1 MTRTTNARIA
11 GFTYLFYIAVAFPEM
26 VLFRNATSG
35 ERTVEKLASVAQHA
49 TELRVTVLLTMLSS
63 FSALVLAVTLYG
75 ITRDEDR
82 ELAMLG
88 FACRVGEG
96 LLYLIPLNTRGLLW
110 LATAAGPN
118 APDAAAAAALGNFL
132 LNVAEWTTTSTATL
146 FAAGSTLFSY
156 LLLRGRMIPVPLAW
170 LGLAG
175 SALLIVGLP
184 LQLAEFV
191 RGPIT
196 QLIWIPVGLF
206 ELTVAPWLLIKGVR
220 APATA
225 GGNHPSQSP

>member
-63 FSALVLAVTLYG
+63 FSAL
-75 ITRDEDR
+75 
-82 ELAMLG
+82 
-88 FACRVGEG
+88 
-96 LLYLIPLNTRGLLW
+96 GLLW

-191 RGPIT
+191 RG
-196 QLIWIPVGLF
+196 
-206 ELTVAPWLLIKGVR
+206 
-220 APATA
+220 
-225 GGNHPSQSP
+225 GGNHPRQSP

>member
-11 GFTYLFYIAVAFPEM
+11 GFTFLLYIAVAFPEM
-26 VLFRNATSG
+26 VLFGKATSG
-35 ERTVEKLASVAQHA
+35 EGIAAKLASIAQHT
-49 TELRVTVLLTMLSS
+49 TEMRVAVLLTVLSS

-75 ITRDEDR
+75 VTRDVDP

-96 LLYLIPLNTRGLLW
+96 VLFAIPVTTLGLLW
-110 LATAAGPN
+110 LGTASGAN
-118 APDAAAAAALGNFL
+118 APDAGAAGALGSFL
-132 LNVAEWTTTSTATL
+132 LNVAEWTTTGSATF
-146 FAAGSTLFSY
+146 FAVGSTLFSY

-170 LGLAG
+170 LGLVG

-184 LQLAEFV
+184 LQLAEFL

-196 QLIWIPVGLF
+196 QLMWIPVALF
-206 ELTVAPWLLIKGVR
+206 ELTLGPWLLIKGVR
-220 APATA
+220 TPAA
-225 GGNHPSQSP
+225 QSP